1 MTKYLPLV
9 LVNVMLN
16 SLAQISLKYGM
27 LRIGHFEF
35 SMENVFP
42 TMVKIIQS
50 PFVVGGAI
58 LFFLSFSFWLIILS
72 RVELSWVYPMISL
85 SYVLVAFLAWG
96 LFHENL
102 SLVRMLGILLIC
114 SGVGLITR
122 T

>member
-9 LVNVMLN
+9 LVNVVLN

-27 LRIGHFEF
+27 LRIGHFAF
-35 SMENVFP
+35 SRENVFP

-58 LFFLSFSFWLIILS
+58 LFFLSFSFWLLLLS

-102 SLVRMLGILLIC
+102 SLIRMLGILLIC